1 MNVSYLTWVVFHD
14 QSLFHSQ
21 LWQRYE
27 SLLRTSKYTKWISF
41 FFFFLEEI
49 SSRFYCQLH
58 PSVIVFHYAS
68 NDLPI
73 TYLESPILFGLL
85 SHFGGRNLLES
96 SREDF
101 LLLLQLILAW
111 KTCLQC
117 CYWDIWENS
126 YFWYY
131 AVPSC
136 VSSHFS
142 DFTTCAV
149 DDVHWGRYFFI
160 IFSGHSMNFPTLG
173 FIFQNLKQL
182 KIFFWLISFSPSLSL
197 SWN

>member
-1 MNVSYLTWVVFHD
+1 MSHILLEWFSMTSRYFILNSDRGMN
-14 QSLFHSQ
+14 LFLGHPNTRNGSV
-21 LWQRYE
+21 
-27 SLLRTSKYTKWISF
+27 F

-111 KTCLQC
+111 KTRLQC
-117 CYWDIWENS
+117 CY
-126 YFWYY
+126 
-131 AVPSC
+131 
-136 VSSHFS
+136 
-142 DFTTCAV
+142 
-149 DDVHWGRYFFI
+149 
-160 IFSGHSMNFPTLG
+160 
-173 FIFQNLKQL
+173 
-182 KIFFWLISFSPSLSL
+182 
-197 SWN
+197 